1 VARVLFLSVCFILL
15 LNNATVFGGEST
27 TSAILVDVGHSRSQ
41 SGAVSARGRTEFEFN
56 RDMARAITA
65 ALRRNGIQNVI
76 LFNEE
81 GANMSIA
88 ERVRRINALQPL
100 LVISIHHNSLFPKY
114 LKNWSWQGK
123 PRRYCEKYRGASV
136 YFSQEND
143 FAGQSRAI
151 AADLRLQMAKA
162 GMNLHQHPELE
173 LRKKDIVAFP
183 GQAGLY
189 RYDSLGVLRGADCP
203 AVLLECGMIVNRD
216 EELLL
221 RDKAY
226 QRKLAAVV
234 AKSVK
239 NQLKLLETIGK

>member
-1 VARVLFLSVCFILL
+1 MSV
-15 LNNATVFGGEST
+15 TVFGGGTT
-27 TSAILVDVGHSRSQ
+27 TSAILVDVGHSLSR

-65 ALRRNGIQNVI
+65 AIRRSGISNVI

-88 ERVRRINALQPL
+88 ERVRRINALRPL
-100 LVISIHHNSLFPKY
+100 LVISVHHNSMYPKY
-114 LKNWSWQGK
+114 LKTWLWQGK
-123 PRRYCEKYRGASV
+123 QRLYCEHYRGASV

-151 AADLRLQMAKA
+151 ATDLRLQMAKA
-162 GMNLHQHPELE
+162 GMNLYQHPEFE
-173 LRKKDIVAFP
+173 LRKKGIVAFP
-183 GQAGLY
+183 GQAGFY
-189 RYDSLGVLRGADCP
+189 RYDSLGVLRGPDCP

-226 QRKLAAVV
+226 QRKLAMVV
-234 AKSVK
+234 AQSVK
-239 NQLKLLETIGK
+239 NQLKLLAPVKSFEDRKAGF